1 MDGLIFGLLD
11 NGVLILGAFTGLSVE
26 RYLPTRFQAGVGGV
40 FGAGIGNTVSDG
52 IGAVVDPVLQGMVG
66 GDCSWLYNSSFY
78 YSYNSQI

>member
-40 FGAGIGNTVSDG
+40 FGAGIGKTLCTV
-52 IGAVVDPVLQGMVG
+52 PTH
-66 GDCSWLYNSSFY
+66 
-78 YSYNSQI
+78 YSTMSCMWGRR